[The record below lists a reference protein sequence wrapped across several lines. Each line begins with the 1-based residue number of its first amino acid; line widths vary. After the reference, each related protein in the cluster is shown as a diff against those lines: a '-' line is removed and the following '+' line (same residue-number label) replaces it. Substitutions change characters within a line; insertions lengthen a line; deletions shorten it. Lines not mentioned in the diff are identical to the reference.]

1 MAEKPMSKAEKR
13 AREMLAEM
21 KMDAA
26 NKRAYDAADQTEPAP
41 MVAPRPRPMPAP
53 AQAMPQDQMGNPTG
67 MKKGGKVAESKYM
80 SFTDS
85 GKPAGMKPVKMA
97 SGGGVFRSS
106 ANGIAQRGKTRGKMC

>member
-1 MAEKPMSKAEKR
+1 MAEKPMSKAEKQ
-13 AREMLAEM
+13 AREMLLEM
-21 KMDAA
+21 KAQKA
-26 NKRAYDAADQTEPAP
+26 NTRAYDQADQTEPAP

-53 AQAMPQDQMGNPTG
+53 AQAMPQDQMGNATG